1 METFKPMMTTS
12 HIFLHQLKQRFHHC
26 KMSSQSR
33 TLEILDDCFGECA
46 VINGN
51 IVTITCTDKVY
62 EFMFE
67 LNDNLYI
74 EEICII

>member
-1 METFKPMMTTS
+1 
-12 HIFLHQLKQRFHHC
+12 
-26 KMSSQSR
+26 MSSQSR

-51 IVTITCTDKVY
+51 VVTITCTDKVY

-67 LNDNLYI
+67 LNDNSYI